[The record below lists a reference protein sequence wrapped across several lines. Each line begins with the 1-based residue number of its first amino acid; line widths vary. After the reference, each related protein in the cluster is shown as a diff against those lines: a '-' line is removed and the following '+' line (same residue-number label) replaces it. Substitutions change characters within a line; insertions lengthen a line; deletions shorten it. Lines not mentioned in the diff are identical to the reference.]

1 MRQSELLSYTYDFIS
16 QLVDNDKFIPAVRRL
31 ILFGSVARGE
41 ADKNS
46 DIDLFFDVDK
56 DENKIKEI
64 IKEELN
70 KFYKSKIAESW
81 FLRGIKNNINAN
93 VGKVKDWKLHR
104 GIISEGI
111 TLYGKYKE
119 IPESMASFVFFQ
131 IEPIKNIARR
141 NKVIRKLFG
150 RKEKKYYNEGAIE
163 QFKGKK
169 YSSSSFVV
177 GKDYMNK
184 IINILRTEKVNYR
197 FFEFW
202 SDF

>member
-1 MRQSELLSYTYDFIS
+1 MKELKFEREMIAYAQAFVSFI
-16 QLVDNDKFIPAVRRL
+16 LPKIDAKEI

-93 VGKVKDWKLHR
+93 VTR
-104 GIISEGI
+104 GNFILCSSENPLSTIIE
-111 TLYGKYKE
+111 E
-119 IPESMASFVFFQ
+119 C
-131 IEPIKNIARR
+131 
-141 NKVIRKLFG
+141 
-150 RKEKKYYNEGAIE
+150 
-163 QFKGKK
+163 FK
-169 YSSSSFVV
+169 
-177 GKDYMNK
+177 
-184 IINILRTEKVNYR
+184 
-197 FFEFW
+197 
-202 SDF
+202 